1 MIEIYR
7 TDIEKVVNGYVVYL
21 LRWNDE
27 KNETESTDK
36 HIFNNRLKAFE
47 FARDQL
53 GEKEVEEV
61 KY

>member
-36 HIFNNRLKAFE
+36 HIFNNRSRAFE
-47 FARDQL
+47 FAKDQL